1 MRHLVFSITFG
12 PLACGDDGV
21 EHPEAGGKGSR
32 EYCARAIPMSET
44 AWPAAPNP
52 VAASVPL
59 RAAKLRFVSR
69 A

>member
-12 PLACGDDGV
+12 LLACGDDGV
-21 EHPEAGGKGSR
+21 EHPDAGGKGSR
-32 EYCARAIPMSET
+32 EYVRWAIPTSKT

-52 VAASVPL
+52 VAACVPL
-59 RAAKLRFVSR
+59 QAAKLQSVSR